1 MCAFSP
7 PEPPKQDVL
16 EPPPQYA
23 QQRSPDGD
31 AARTSTSRRV
41 LDRMRAGAATVL
53 TSGSGVTS
61 AAPVGTK
68 TLLGQ

>member
-1 MCAFSP
+1 MCILPQSSSTP
-7 PEPPKQDVL
+7 KLQEPT
-16 EPPPQYA
+16 QYA

-31 AARTSTSRRV
+31 AARSASSRRT
-41 LDRMRAGAATVL
+41 LDRMRAGTQTVL

-61 AAPVGTK
+61 VGDTGKK